1 MQVLASGGASGER
14 PDAARG
20 GIRSLCRLEQVE
32 SGPMRLMEA
41 SALSCGPAACLPSIS
56 IAHKV
61 SDDTVLNL
69 SIRA

>member
-32 SGPMRLMEA
+32 SGPMRLLEA
-41 SALSCGPAACLPSIS
+41 SALSAGCAACEPASS

-61 SDDTVLNL
+61 PKVTVF
-69 SIRA
+69 AH